1 MTKLNLT
8 QIAKSVQLV
17 IKQHQ
22 PEILTGLGIGG
33 MITATVMAV
42 SVTPKALDLMA
53 EIKDKHSEDT
63 DKKAFAKDVITKVA
77 PVYLPATLVGGVA
90 IGCLVGASSV
100 NYRRNAA
107 LATAYTLSEKALKE
121 YQEKVVETIGA
132 KKEQTVR
139 SAIVQDKLDQNPV
152 VDREVYITGRGD
164 TLFFDLMS
172 SRYFE
177 SDIEKIKKS
186 VNTLN
191 HRLLREDYVS
201 INDFYEEI
209 GLSFTKLGDEMGWR
223 VDKGL
228 IEVEFIPR
236 MSSDGRPCLALDYS
250 VTPDYNYKY

>member
-42 SVTPKALDLMA
+42 SATPKALDLMA
-53 EIKDKHSEDT
+53 EIKEKHSQDT
-63 DKKAFAKDVITKVA
+63 DRKAYAKDVVKKVA

-90 IGCLVGASSV
+90 IGCLVGASTV
-100 NYRRNAA
+100 NYKRNAA
-107 LATAYTLSEKALKE
+107 LATAYTLSEKAMKE

-152 VDREVYITGRGD
+152 TDREVYITGKGD
-164 TLFFDLMS
+164 TLFYDIMS
-172 SRYFE
+172 GRYFE
-177 SDIEKIKKS
+177 SDIEKVKKA
-186 VNTLN
+186 VNELN

-201 INDFYEEI
+201 INDLYDEI
-209 GLSFTKLGDEMGWR
+209 GLSFTKMGDEMGWR

-228 IEVEFIPR
+228 IEVEFIPK
-236 MSSDGRPCLALDYS
+236 MSSDGRPCIALDYN
-250 VTPDYNYKY
+250 VVPDYNYKY